1 MAEAPSP
8 IHQVLLECIA
18 GKDIGRRILI
28 ADKPVSLGHIVYHP
42 DLVIEALGKDD
53 GYITAW
59 IQEDILI
66 IDGTPCLVPI
76 IVNND
81 PVSISPLHE
90 KDILHLGNSIWRARY
105 NKEHTGHFSDTLS
118 DLIGLE
124 ELQDFRLSHIFS
136 EVFKKHTAE
145 EMEEQ
150 LITGTTKHTP
160 TLAELKV
167 EWAKPW
173 LFARLLG
180 GSALLTF
187 ILFAGFEMFNNL
199 YLIPGMIFVGS
210 FAVPVST
217 LIFFLEMNVPR
228 NISIFKVTGL
238 LFVGGI
244 ASLILALI
252 FFSNFNL
259 FTSFLGAS
267 AAGIIEE
274 TAKVLIVAWLMG
286 REQRYKWILNGLL
299 LGAAVGTGFAAFE
312 SAGYAFRFI
321 LGGGVTAGGEIIM
334 LRGLLAPFMHIVW
347 TANAAAALWMVKGD
361 KPFSWEM
368 LQAPAFLRV
377 FFAMV
382 ILHMIWNAPFG
393 LLRLPIV
400 QDVKFV
406 LLGIVGWIIC
416 FRLVQAGLRQL
427 NKARQEMQLP
437 AIEETPAVVPS
448 TNISDPDTL

>member
-1 MAEAPSP
+1 MTAAPSS
-8 IHQVLLECIA
+8 QKMVLECVA
-18 GKDIGRRILI
+18 GPDILRKIVIG
-28 ADKPVSLGHIVYHP
+28 DKPVTIGSEVYNP
-42 DLVIEALGKDD
+42 DLAIESLTGNDGCIIATVKD
-53 GYITAW
+53 GMLELNGESCTEVMY
-59 IQEDILI
+59 L
-66 IDGTPCLVPI
+66 
-76 IVNND
+76 NND
-81 PVSISPLHE
+81 EGDSRVFMRE
-90 KDILHLGNSIWRARY
+90 KDVLRLVNSIWRA
-105 NKEHTGHFSDTLS
+105 GVVSDPRPGGLNDRFS

-124 ELQDFRLSHIFS
+124 ELHDFRLSHIFS
-136 EVFKKHTAE
+136 EVFKKHTSE

-160 TLAELKV
+160 ALSELKV

-187 ILFAGFEMFNNL
+187 ILYEGFMIFNNAN
-199 YLIPGMIFVGS
+199 LIPGMIFVGS

-228 NISIFKVTGL
+228 NISIFKITQL

-244 ASLILALI
+244 ASLILALV
-252 FFSNFNL
+252 FFSNFDL

-274 TAKVLIVAWLMG
+274 TAKVLIVAWLVG
-286 REQRYKWILNGLL
+286 KQVRYKWTLNGLL

-312 SAGYAFRFI
+312 SAGYAFRYI
-321 LGGGVTAGGEIIM
+321 LGDGVTAGGQIIL
-334 LRGLLAPFMHIVW
+334 LRGMLAPFMHIVW

-361 KPFSWEM
+361 RPFSWEM

-377 FFAMV
+377 FLAMV

-393 LLRLPIV
+393 VLSLPVV
-400 QDVKFV
+400 QDLKFV
-406 LLGIVGWIIC
+406 LLGILGWMIC
-416 FRLVQAGLRQL
+416 FRLVQQGLRQL
-427 NKARQEMQLP
+427 NRARQSLELP
-437 AIEETPAVVPS
+437 AITGQE
-448 TNISDPDTL
+448 DPTVQ

>member
-1 MAEAPSP
+1 MAEASTPTLK
-8 IHQVLLECIA
+8 VALECIA
-18 GKDIGRRILI
+18 GRDIGKRILI
-28 ADKPVSLGHIVYHP
+28 SDRPVSLGHAVYQP
-42 DLVIEALGKDD
+42 DLVIEVLGRDD
-53 GYITAW
+53 GPITAW
-59 IQEDILI
+59 LESGILI
-66 IDGTPCLVPI
+66 LDGSACHLPL
-76 IVNND
+76 IVND
-81 PVSISPLHE
+81 DKVSISPLQG
-90 KDILHLGNSIWRARY
+90 KDILRLGNSVWRARY
-105 NKEHTGHFSDTLS
+105 IHNGHSSNISDTFS
-118 DLIGLE
+118 QLIGLE

-136 EVFKKHTAE
+136 EVFKKHSTE

-160 TLAELKV
+160 ALSELKV

-187 ILFAGFEMFNNL
+187 ILYAGFEMFNNL
-199 YLIPGMIFVGS
+199 NLIPGMIFVGS

-228 NISIFKVTGL
+228 NISIFKVTQL

-274 TAKVLIVAWLMG
+274 TAKLLIVAWLMG
-286 REQRYKWILNGLL
+286 REQRYKWVLNGLL

-377 FFAMV
+377 FLAMV

-393 LLRLPIV
+393 LIPLPIV
-400 QDVKFV
+400 QDIKFV
-406 LLGIVGWIIC
+406 LLGILGWIIC

-427 NKARQEMQLP
+427 NKARQELQLP
-437 AIEETPAVVPS
+437 AIQE
-448 TNISDPDTL
+448 ISDASTLHTE

>member
-1 MAEAPSP
+1 MTEASTP
-8 IHQVLLECIA
+8 IQQVLLECVG
-18 GKDIGRRILI
+18 GKDIGRRIII

-42 DLVIEALGKDD
+42 DLVIETLGRDD

-59 IQEDILI
+59 IEGDVLI
-66 IDGTPCLVPI
+66 IDGSPCNLPL

-81 PVSISPLHE
+81 SVSISPLLE
-90 KDILHLGNSIWRARY
+90 KDTLRLGDSIWQARYDHKEQTGHLG
-105 NKEHTGHFSDTLS
+105 DTFS

-136 EVFKKHTAE
+136 EVFKRHTTE

-187 ILFAGFEMFNNL
+187 ILYAGFEMFNNL
-199 YLIPGMIFVGS
+199 NLIPGMIFVGS

-228 NISIFKVTGL
+228 NISIFKVTQL

-252 FFSNFNL
+252 FFSNFNP

-406 LLGIVGWIIC
+406 LLGILGWIIC

-427 NKARQEMQLP
+427 SDARQALQLP
-437 AIEETPAVVPS
+437 AIEKSPAGA
-448 TNISDPDTL
+448 

>member
-1 MAEAPSP
+1 MPEDMPPSHP
-8 IHQVLLECIA
+8 NN
-18 GKDIGRRILI
+18 
-28 ADKPVSLGHIVYHP
+28 SLG
-42 DLVIEALGKDD
+42 DK
-53 GYITAW
+53 
-59 IQEDILI
+59 
-66 IDGTPCLVPI
+66 
-76 IVNND
+76 
-81 PVSISPLHE
+81 
-90 KDILHLGNSIWRARY
+90 
-105 NKEHTGHFSDTLS
+105 FS

-150 LITGTTKHTP
+150 LITGTIRHTP
-160 TLAELKV
+160 SLAELDVK
-167 EWAKPW
+167 WARPW
-173 LFARLLG
+173 LFARLLA
-180 GSALLTF
+180 GSS
-187 ILFAGFEMFNNL
+187 ILAAVLYLAFEQFENIN
-199 YLIPGMIFVGS
+199 LIPGMIFVGS

-228 NISIFKVTGL
+228 NISIFKVTQL

-244 ASLILALI
+244 ASLILALV
-252 FFSNFNL
+252 FFSNFEL

-274 TAKVLIVAWLMG
+274 TAKLLIVAWLVG
-286 REQRYKWILNGLL
+286 RQLRYKWILNGLL

-321 LGGGVTAGGEIIM
+321 LGGGVAVGGEIIM

-347 TANAAAALWMVKGD
+347 TANAAAALWMVKGER
-361 KPFSWEM
+361 PFSWEM

-377 FFAMV
+377 FLAMV

-393 LLRLPIV
+393 LVALPVV
-400 QDVKFV
+400 QDLKFV
-406 LLGIVGWIIC
+406 LLGILGWIIC

-427 NKARQEMQLP
+427 NKARQELQLP
-437 AIEETPAVVPS
+437 AIQEG
-448 TNISDPDTL
+448 L

>member
-1 MAEAPSP
+1 MAEASTPT
-8 IHQVLLECIA
+8 HQVLLECVA
-18 GKDIGRRILI
+18 GRDIGKRVLI
-28 ADKPVSLGHIVYHP
+28 PDQPVKIASAVYHP
-42 DLVIEALGKDD
+42 DLVIEALTGDE
-53 GYITAW
+53 GYIVARVR
-59 IQEDILI
+59 
-66 IDGTPCLVPI
+66 DGVLELDGENCRIGL
-76 IVNND
+76 IVND
-81 PVSISPLHE
+81 DAPDSKVDLHE
-90 KDILHLGNSIWRARY
+90 KDILHLGSSIWRARY
-105 NKEHTGHFSDTLS
+105 NPKEPTGHLSDTFS

-136 EVFKKHTAE
+136 EVLKKHTTE

-187 ILFAGFEMFNNL
+187 ILYAGFEMFNNL
-199 YLIPGMIFVGS
+199 NLIPGMIFVGS

-228 NISIFKVTGL
+228 NISIFKVTQL

-274 TAKVLIVAWLMG
+274 TAKLLIVAWLMG

-361 KPFSWEM
+361 KSFSWEM

-377 FFAMV
+377 FFAVV

-393 LLRLPIV
+393 LLRLPVV

-406 LLGIVGWIIC
+406 LLGILGWIIC

-427 NKARQEMQLP
+427 NEARQDLQLP
-437 AIEETPAVVPS
+437 AIEETAVG
-448 TNISDPDTL
+448 DPY